1 MSLQDLICNEV
12 HDHSSFHPPGFD
24 PYESLQ
30 MLLQHEARTS
40 GGTTNING
48 KYLDEIQS
56 HGMEASWRK
65 KICHWMFETGKAFE
79 LTQDTVA
86 CAIHFM
92 DQYLS
97 LLSVDKI
104 MLQLLSMVC
113 MYIASKMH
121 ESQPI
126 SMEEMDL
133 LSQHKFTRE
142 DIRKVE
148 AQVLQVLEWKLNP
161 PTSFTFARDLLDL
174 LNVAEKEEML
184 EPVMDFLQQVH
195 EEYAFVGFK
204 SSSIAIAAI
213 QVVWNAKCMPPCN
226 VLSKELDYLGFQPQE
241 VRACHTQ
248 VIELYRQHHPEACLL
263 TVEIEESKSEPSRS
277 CSPTSV
283 DEAMRVFR
291 ILPPPNPMDYIPANK
306 ILMMPIVTSTIVT
319 KKSLPKPLESNV
331 ATGSKR
337 MRYI

>member
-1 MSLQDLICNEV
+1 
-12 HDHSSFHPPGFD
+12 
-24 PYESLQ
+24 

-213 QVVWNAKCMPPCN
+213 QVVWNAKYMLPSMAIRETIHS
-226 VLSKELDYLGFQPQE
+226 LELEPNELVDCHQIASDLFQSIHQRSDYYVHGDE
-241 VRACHTQ
+241 RKIECVRST
-248 VIELYRQHHPEACLL
+248 
-263 TVEIEESKSEPSRS
+263 
-277 CSPTSV
+277 SPTSV
-283 DEAMRVFR
+283 DQLASRQTLDLAKLEESLFFKGATTP
-291 ILPPPNPMDYIPANK
+291 IGNP
-306 ILMMPIVTSTIVT
+306 T
-319 KKSLPKPLESNV
+319 KRPRRSYS
-331 ATGSKR
+331 A
-337 MRYI
+337 